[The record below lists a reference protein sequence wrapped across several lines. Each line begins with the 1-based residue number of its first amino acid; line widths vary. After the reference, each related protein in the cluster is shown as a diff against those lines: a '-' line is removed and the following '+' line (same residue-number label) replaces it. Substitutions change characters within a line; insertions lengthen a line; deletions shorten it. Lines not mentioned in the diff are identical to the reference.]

1 MPWKECSVTQ
11 ERLRFVA
18 RLLDGEG
25 MSEVCRDFG
34 ISRKTGYKIFNR
46 YRDQGLEALTD
57 RSRRPVCYANQL
69 PDQVERLIVDLKRD
83 KPHWG
88 ARKIREL
95 LVRKLAGDVRLPA
108 RSTVH
113 AVLDRHGLVNRARIR
128 RNRANGTPLSAGAN
142 PNDLWCADFK
152 GEFKLGNGR
161 YCYPLTVSDHAAR
174 YLLLCE
180 AFESTREAPVIA
192 AFQRLFRDR
201 GLPVAIRSDNGLPFA
216 SPNGLYNLSR
226 LSVWWL
232 RLGIAIERIKP
243 GHPQQ
248 NGRHERMHLTLKKEA
263 TRPPGLNSLQQQ
275 ARFDAFVR
283 EFNAERPHE
292 ALAMRCPAE
301 FYTASPRPYDGLPEL
316 QYPWHDRD
324 ILVTACGRIC
334 MHRKKINIS
343 TVLAGQKLGIREVDD
358 GIWLVSFM
366 HYDLGYIDLEQRTLQ
381 TIDNPFGTRLSPMS
395 QVRSVTHVSGPDK
408 VIYGGRGGIR
418 THEGAEPP
426 AGFQDRCLKPLGH
439 PSA

>member
-1 MPWKECSVTQ
+1 MPWRECSVME

-18 RLLDGEG
+18 RLLEGEG
-25 MSEVCRDFG
+25 MSQVCREFG

-46 YRDQGLEALTD
+46 YQDEGLEALCD
-57 RSRRPVCYANQL
+57 RSRRPVRYANQL
-69 PDQVERLIVDLKRD
+69 PDQIERLIVETKRE

-88 ARKIREL
+88 ARKIKEVL
-95 LVRKLAGDVRLPA
+95 IRKLAGDVRIPA
-108 RSTVH
+108 KSTVH
-113 AVLDRHGLVNRARIR
+113 AVLDRHGLVSQARK
-128 RNRANGTPLSAGAN
+128 RNRANKAMGTPLSQAVQ

-152 GEFKLGNGR
+152 GEFKTGDGR
-161 YCYPLTVSDHAAR
+161 YCYPLTVTDQASR

-180 AFESTREAPVIA
+180 ALESTKEAPVIE
-192 AFQRLFRDR
+192 AFVRLFKER
-201 GLPVAIRSDNGLPFA
+201 GLPAAIRSDNGLPFA

-232 RLGIAIERIKP
+232 RLGIGLERIRP
-243 GHPQQ
+243 GKPQQ

-263 TRPPGLNSLQQQ
+263 TRPPGMNALQQQ
-275 ARFDAFVR
+275 ARFDDFMS

-292 ALAMRCPAE
+292 GIGMKVPAQL
-301 FYTASPRPYDGLPEL
+301 YTPSSRPYSGLPEL
-316 QYPWHDRD
+316 IYPFHDKD
-324 ILVTACGRIC
+324 VMVTACGRVC

-343 TVLAGQKLGIREVDD
+343 IVLAGQRLGITEVDD

-395 QVRSVTHVSGPDK
+395 
-408 VIYGGRGGIR
+408 
-418 THEGAEPP
+418 
-426 AGFQDRCLKPLGH
+426 
-439 PSA
+439 

>member
-1 MPWKECSVTQ
+1 MPWRQCSVTQ

-18 RLLDGEG
+18 RLLEGEG

-46 YRDQGLEALTD
+46 YKDQGLDALCD
-57 RSRRPVCYANQL
+57 RSRRPVRYANQL

-95 LVRKLAGDVRLPA
+95 LLRKLAGDVRLPA
-108 RSTVH
+108 KSTVH
-113 AVLDRHGLVNRARIR
+113 AVLDRHGLVQRARVR
-128 RNRANGTPLSAGAN
+128 KNRANGTPLSAGAA
-142 PNDLWCADFK
+142 PNALWCADFK

-161 YCYPLTVSDHAAR
+161 YCYPLTVSDHASR

-192 AFQRLFRDR
+192 AFQQLFRER
-201 GLPVAIRSDNGLPFA
+201 GLPGAIRSDNGLPFA

-275 ARFDAFVR
+275 AKFDAFMR

-301 FYTASPRPYDGLPEL
+301 LYAPSPRPYHGLPEL
-316 QYPWHDRD
+316 EYPWHDRD

-334 MHRKKINIS
+334 LHRKKINIS
-343 TVLAGQKLGIREVDD
+343 IVLAGQKLGIKEVDD

-381 TIDNPFGTRLSPMS
+381 TIDNPFGTRSSPMS
-395 QVRSVTHVSGPDK
+395 
-408 VIYGGRGGIR
+408 
-418 THEGAEPP
+418 
-426 AGFQDRCLKPLGH
+426 
-439 PSA
+439 

>member
-1 MPWKECSVTQ
+1 MPWRECSVME

-18 RLLDGEG
+18 RLLEGEG
-25 MSEVCRDFG
+25 MSAVCREFG
-34 ISRKTGYKIFNR
+34 VSRKTGYKIFNR
-46 YRDQGLEALTD
+46 YREQGLDALAD
-57 RSRRPVCYANQL
+57 RSRRPVRYANQL

-108 RSTVH
+108 KSTVH
-113 AVLDRHGLVNRARIR
+113 AVLDRHGLVKRARQR
-128 RNRANGTPLSAGAN
+128 RNRPNGTPLSAGAE
-142 PNDLWCADFK
+142 PNALWCADFK

-161 YCYPLTVSDHAAR
+161 YCYPLTVSDHASR

-180 AFESTREAPVIA
+180 ALESTREAPVIE
-192 AFQRLFRDR
+192 AFQQLFRDR
-201 GLPVAIRSDNGLPFA
+201 GLPGAIRSDNGLPFA

-263 TRPPGLNSLQQQ
+263 TRPPAMNSLQQQ
-275 ARFDAFVR
+275 AKFDAFVR

-292 ALAMRCPAE
+292 ALAMRCPTE
-301 FYTASPRPYDGLPEL
+301 LYTASLRPYDGLPEL

-343 TVLAGQKLGIREVDD
+343 IVLAGQKLGIKEVDE

-395 QVRSVTHVSGPDK
+395 
-408 VIYGGRGGIR
+408 
-418 THEGAEPP
+418 
-426 AGFQDRCLKPLGH
+426 
-439 PSA
+439 

>member
-1 MPWKECSVTQ
+1 MPWRECSVTE

-18 RLLDGEG
+18 RLLEGEG
-25 MSEVCRDFG
+25 MSEVCREFG

-46 YRDQGLEALTD
+46 YKEQGLDALCD
-57 RSRRPVCYANQL
+57 RSRRPVRYANQL

-95 LVRKLAGDVRLPA
+95 LLRRLAGDVRLPA
-108 RSTVH
+108 QSTVH
-113 AVLDRHGLVNRARIR
+113 ATLDRHGLVKRARER
-128 RNRANGTPLSAGAN
+128 RNRPQGTPLSAGSA
-142 PNDLWCADFK
+142 PNALWCADFK

-161 YCYPLTVSDHAAR
+161 YCYPLTVSDHASR

-180 AFESTREAPVIA
+180 ALESTREAPVIE
-192 AFQRLFRDR
+192 AFQQLFRDR
-201 GLPVAIRSDNGLPFA
+201 GLPAAIRSDNGLPFA

-263 TRPPGLNSLQQQ
+263 TRPAGLNSLQQQ
-275 ARFDAFVR
+275 VKFDAFVR
-283 EFNAERPHE
+283 EFNAERPHQ

-301 FYTASPRPYDGLPEL
+301 LYTASPRPYDGLPEL

-343 TVLAGQKLGIREVDD
+343 SVLAGQKLGIKEVDD

-395 QVRSVTHVSGPDK
+395 
-408 VIYGGRGGIR
+408 
-418 THEGAEPP
+418 
-426 AGFQDRCLKPLGH
+426 
-439 PSA
+439 